1 MLYPYP
7 DMSRECPID
16 ALPDLLFSAAS
27 EVRQLEEDVPAEC
40 LLMDAVAA
48 CVVPVQRLYDVQGLD
63 DRTMPTTVFMLAL
76 APSGRGKGTSYR
88 EFFKPLIEHNRQ
100 AGLAVGKIRAR
111 KRSHEKAGFPV
122 DGPEFR
128 EPDGRML
135 TMISYR
141 ALMECLDGEARS
153 VSINDEDGGSFLESD
168 LFTRMGGS
176 LTKLHSG
183 FDLDHVV
190 KDVDLIA
197 IDGRCSLGIR
207 LQGEVFH
214 PVMKRTNN
222 KSFKQGILGRAVVA
236 CHDPSRFEACKI
248 HMPTSWPGGGMKEL
262 HSRLKGLMD
271 KADKKQAKGELVR
284 DKIALG
290 HEAKAF
296 MAELKF
302 RLKGW
307 RETCYDEQIEPAVN
321 RAWENTLRI
330 AAVFQIVC
338 GKGMEISLEMVQRAW
353 VIVQWSLTQHQM
365 IFVEASKLEPKSPV
379 ARADGP
385 FTKPWPAKIRAA
397 KPPKPPR
404 PIQDAQWLLECFAKV
419 SGGRGQA
426 LLAEVIVLA
435 GLRGPRLETAMAW
448 LKLNGVVE
456 IVGRGE
462 DAMMRIPG
470 VVADSSPRVLSHL
483 QRGHIRPPA
492 GRWWAS

>member
-16 ALPDLLFSAAS
+16 ALPDLLFSAACK
-27 EVRQLEEDVPAEC
+27 VRQLEEDVPVEC

-48 CVVPVQRLYDVQGLD
+48 CAVPVQRLYDVQGLD

-76 APSGRGKGTSYR
+76 APSGRGKGTSYC
-88 EFFKPLIEHNRQ
+88 EFFKPLIEHNRR
-100 AGLAVGKIRAR
+100 AGLAAGKIRAR
-111 KRSHEKAGFPV
+111 KRSHEKAGFQV

-168 LFTRMGGS
+168 LFIRMGGS

-190 KDVDLIA
+190 KGVDLTA

-207 LQGEVFH
+207 LQGEVFY
-214 PVMKRTNN
+214 PEMKRTNN
-222 KSFKQGILGRAVVA
+222 KSFHQGIWGRAVVA
-236 CHDPSRFEACKI
+236 CHDPKRFGHCRI
-248 HMPTSWPGGGMKEL
+248 HMPASWPGGGMEEL
-262 HSRLKGLMD
+262 HGLLKDLME
-271 KADKKQAKGELVR
+271 KADKKQARGELVR
-284 DKIALG
+284 EKIVLG
-290 HEAKAF
+290 DEARAF
-296 MAELKF
+296 MVELKF
-302 RLKGW
+302 RLKRW

-338 GKGMEISLEMVQRAW
+338 GEGMEISLEMVQRAW
-353 VIVQWSLTQHQM
+353 AIVQWSLTQHQM
-365 IFVEASKLEPKSPV
+365 IFVEAPKLEPKSLA

-385 FTKPWPAKIRAA
+385 FTKPWPAKT
-397 KPPKPPR
+397 KVPKHPKPPR

-419 SGGRGQA
+419 GGGRGQA
-426 LLAEVIVLA
+426 LLADVLMLA
-435 GLRGPRLETAMAW
+435 GLRGPRLGTALAW
-448 LKLNGVVE
+448 LKLDQAIE
-456 IVGRGE
+456 IVGKGE
-462 DAMMRIPG
+462 TAMMRIPAT
-470 VVADSSPRVLSHL
+470 VDAPLRALPRF
-483 QRGHIRPPA
+483 G
-492 GRWWAS
+492 